1 MCIVVESRPR
11 KNSTRQKNADALTL
25 TSLSHANVH
34 FFPEARLKLP
44 AKLALLTFGF
54 AAIAIGSAQPA
65 NAQVGTIAAV
75 QSDPITRVDLPVG
88 RAYPLTTTVAI
99 TRVSITNAEIAD
111 VLVVGAREL
120 VINAK
125 AAGETDALLWLA
137 NGSRQHF
144 RISVH
149 SPSDRLQIALYIK
162 MAEVRRDFLR
172 NVGLSTRYRNAGTRV
187 GTGTFNTDNP
197 FTADGKILIP
207 DAGFITVLTDF
218 GTKNLISLLVVEEQN
233 GRAKTLAEPNLLAGN
248 KEEATF
254 LAGGEVPIPV
264 VQSAGQP
271 GGVTPVTI
279 VYKEFGVR
287 LKFIGE
293 IVSDSLIKLNV
304 EPEVSSLD
312 FVNSVLLSGFRIPAF
327 RTRRVKTTV
336 DVQRDQSM
344 IISGLFSNEQER
356 VRSGVPYLMDIPIL
370 GALFSSTRWQNSE
383 TELLVVVTPV
393 LVDPRDP
400 RPQDVLRLLPDT
412 ALPAREAIQK
422 KLQPINKPPS
432 PIIR

>member
-1 MCIVVESRPR
+1 MTAFPPP
-11 KNSTRQKNADALTL
+11 
-25 TSLSHANVH
+25 SLLITTPIS
-34 FFPEARLKLP
+34 PEARLKVP
-44 AKLALLTFGF
+44 AQLLFVALGLASVAL
-54 AAIAIGSAQPA
+54 IQQPVL
-65 NAQVGTIAAV
+65 AQVAATASVV

-111 VLVVGAREL
+111 VLVVGSREL

-162 MAEVRRDFLR
+162 MAEVRRDFIR
-172 NVGLSTRYRNAGTRV
+172 NIGLSARYRNAGTRV
-187 GTGTFNTDNP
+187 GTGTFNTDNS
-197 FTADGKILIP
+197 FTADGKIIIP
-207 DAGFITVLTDF
+207 DAGFVTVLTDF
-218 GTKNLISLLVVEEQN
+218 GTKNLLALLRVEEQN

-264 VQSAGQP
+264 VQSSVQQ
-271 GGVTPVTI
+271 GGTVPVTI
-279 VYKEFGVR
+279 LFKEFGVR
-287 LKFIGE
+287 LKFVGE
-293 IVSDSLIKLNV
+293 ILSDSLIKLNV
-304 EPEVSSLD
+304 EPEVSSID

-327 RTRRVKTTV
+327 RTRRVNTTV

-356 VRSGVPYLMDIPIL
+356 VRTGIPYLMDIPIL
-370 GALFSSTRWQNSE
+370 GALFSSTRWQNNE

>member
-1 MCIVVESRPR
+1 MTIS
-11 KNSTRQKNADALTL
+11 
-25 TSLSHANVH
+25 
-34 FFPEARLKLP
+34 FPEVRLKVP
-44 AKLALLTFGF
+44 
-54 AAIAIGSAQPA
+54 
-65 NAQVGTIAAV
+65 AQVRILAFGIALMAIDAGTARAQAAPTVAVV

-99 TRVSITNAEIAD
+99 TRVSITNSEIAD
-111 VLVVGAREL
+111 VVVVGAREL

-125 AAGETDALLWLA
+125 AAGETDALLWLS
-137 NGSRQHF
+137 NGARQHF

-162 MAEVRRDFLR
+162 IAEVRRDFLR
-172 NVGLSTRYRNAGTRV
+172 NIGTSARFKNAGTRV
-187 GTGTFNTDNP
+187 GTGTFSSDNA
-197 FTADGKILIP
+197 FTPDGKIILP
-207 DAGFITVLTDF
+207 TGAGFLTVLSDF
-218 GTKNLISLLVVEEQN
+218 GTKNLLGLLDAEEQN

-264 VQSAGQP
+264 VQSTGGAAG
-271 GGVTPVTI
+271 GITPVTI
-279 VYKEFGVR
+279 VYKEFGVKLR
-287 LKFIGE
+287 FLGE
-293 IVSDSLIKLNV
+293 ILSDSLIKLSV
-304 EPEVSSLD
+304 TPEVSSLD
-312 FVNSVLLSGFRIPAF
+312 FANSVLLSGFRIPAF
-327 RTRRVKTTV
+327 RTRRVETTV

-344 IISGLFSNEQER
+344 IISGLFNNEQER
-356 VRSGVPYLMDIPIL
+356 VRTGIPYLKDIPIL
-370 GALFSSTRWQNSE
+370 GVLFSSTRWQRNES
-383 TELLVVVTPV
+383 ELLVVVTPV

-412 ALPAREAIQK
+412 ALPAREAIEK

>member
-1 MCIVVESRPR
+1 M
-11 KNSTRQKNADALTL
+11 ALAAAGT
-25 TSLSHANVH
+25 
-34 FFPEARLKLP
+34 AR
-44 AKLALLTFGF
+44 
-54 AAIAIGSAQPA
+54 AQATPT
-65 NAQVGTIAAV
+65 VAAV

-99 TRVSITNAEIAD
+99 TRVSITNSEIAD
-111 VLVVGAREL
+111 VIVISAREL

-125 AAGETDALLWLA
+125 LAGETDALLWLA
-137 NGSRQHF
+137 NGTRQHF

-162 MAEVRRDFLR
+162 MAEVRRSFLR
-172 NVGLSTRYRNAGTRV
+172 TAGLSVRYSNAGTRV
-187 GTGTFNTDNP
+187 GTGTFSTDNN
-197 FTADGKILIP
+197 FTPDGKIILSS
-207 DAGFITVLTDF
+207 AGFFTVLSDF
-218 GTKNLISLLVVEEQN
+218 GTKNLLALLDAEESK
-233 GRAKTLAEPNLLAGN
+233 GLAKTLAEPHLLAGN

-264 VQSAGQP
+264 VQTAGAP

-279 VYKEFGVR
+279 LFKEFGVR
-287 LKFIGE
+287 LRFIGE

-304 EPEVSSLD
+304 RPEVSSLD
-312 FVNSVLLSGFRIPAF
+312 FANSVLLSGFRIPAF
-327 RTRRVKTTV
+327 RTRRVETTV

-344 IISGLFSNEQER
+344 IISGLFSEEAER
-356 VRSGVPYLMDIPIL
+356 VRTGIPYLQDIPIL
-370 GALFSSTRWQNSE
+370 GALFSSTRWQSNE

-422 KLQPINKPPS
+422 RLQPGSRPPS